1 MLKINRKVEYGLV
14 AMRHMS
20 EKPREHLTSVRE
32 ICDLYG
38 TPFDP
43 LAHVLRLLNRGGVVQ
58 SEQGAHGGYRISAN
72 LDELSLAEFIRVID
86 GQLAFAD
93 CMRHD
98 KRNDCC
104 LGSNCNIIQPMSAL
118 NDRLVE
124 ILGAV
129 TLGELLKTQGKP
141 ADRSSEKISPFLLK
155 TAIV

>member
-14 AMRHMS
+14 AMKHMA
-20 EKPREHLTSVRE
+20 EKPPEHLTSVRE

-58 SEQGAHGGYRISAN
+58 SEQGAHGGYRISVN
-72 LDELSLAEFIRVID
+72 LDSLSLAEFIRIID

-93 CMRHD
+93 CLRHD
-98 KRNDCC
+98 NREECC
-104 LGSNCNIIQPMSAL
+104 LSAKCNIIQPMNAL

-124 ILGAV
+124 FLGAV
-129 TLGELLKTQGKP
+129 TLGDLLKTPLKDAQKP
-141 ADRSSEKISPFLLK
+141 DAQLSSYLLK
-155 TAIV
+155 TASL